1 MALKLELQLEPRVE
15 ERLRDLAAKTG
26 INLDEYVA
34 RLVESCF
41 PPPPTP
47 VLTGEAWE
55 KEFRAWIDSHKG
67 SPTRIDDSRES
78 IYEGRGE

>member
-41 PPPPTP
+41 PAPPAP

-55 KEFRAWIDSHKG
+55 RELRAWAASHKPL
-67 SPTRIDDSRES
+67 STPVDDSRES
-78 IYEGRGE
+78 IYQGRGE